1 MTRIQSTLY
10 ILKKGCQV
18 GLRSTILAD
27 LIGVD
32 KLATGFGMMS
42 VLDAVGICLGPA
54 SAGTYL
60 LPVLLVL

>member
-1 MTRIQSTLY
+1 M
-10 ILKKGCQV
+10 
-18 GLRSTILAD
+18 RSTILAD

-60 LPVLLVL
+60 PEVCAGPGVSARPG